1 MLISLILAP
10 GLGALVPG
18 AEGSHRYADSP
29 GVAGPPTP
37 CPLFR
42 AALPDPSRES
52 MSQRAQRLIE
62 AARKLPVPEG
72 TYAVGLGLLISGITA
87 YGFQI
92 LAFKGLTKSEY
103 AALNGLWILVFVV
116 APGFFLPLEQEVG
129 RAVADRRSREIGGG
143 PVVRKAAKAGFIL
156 AVSLMTLSI
165 VGFEVFGFT
174 DRLFHGQEVLLVC
187 FVIALGTYAVQHI
200 TRGTLSGNGRFGP
213 YGMILGA
220 EGVFRILPVIVV
232 YALGIDE
239 LVWYGLALAIP
250 PVLASIVS
258 VWGQHGLVEPGPDAE
273 WSELSTNLTL
283 LFLGSLA
290 AQALSYAA
298 ALGVRVLAQGQAE
311 RDAAADFIVGFF
323 IARIPILLFQ
333 AIQAALLPK
342 LAALSGAGKHADFR
356 SGLKKLALIVLGVGV
371 LGVVAGATIGPTVGE
386 ILFGDKFN
394 LGSRD
399 LTLLFLGS
407 AAFIL
412 ALTLAQALIAL
423 LGHGRALIAWSVG
436 LVLCVGVMALGSSA
450 TIDDLFLRVEL
461 GYLAG
466 CLGAAVMMTV
476 FLLARLRS
484 QEGDLSVLIEAIEHE
499 PLEI

>member
-1 MLISLILAP
+1 
-10 GLGALVPG
+10 
-18 AEGSHRYADSP
+18 
-29 GVAGPPTP
+29 
-37 CPLFR
+37 
-42 AALPDPSRES
+42 

-92 LAFKGLTKSEY
+92 LAYKGLTKSEY

-129 RAVADRRSREIGGG
+129 RAVADRRSRLLGGG
-143 PVVRKAAKAGFIL
+143 PVVRKAAQAGALL
-156 AVSLMTLSI
+156 AVSLMILSV
-165 VGFEVFGFT
+165 VGFEAFGFT

-220 EGVFRILPVIVV
+220 EGVFRIAPVIVV
-232 YALGIDE
+232 YLAGLDD

-250 PVLASIVS
+250 PFLASVVA

-298 ALGVRVLAQGQAE
+298 ALGVLVLADNRVE
-311 RDAAADFIVGFF
+311 RRAAADFIVGFF

-356 SGLKKLALIVLGVGV
+356 SGLKKLVMIVVGVGA
-371 LGVVAGATIGPTVGE
+371 LGVVAGATIGPTVGQ

-394 LGSRD
+394 LDNLD

-423 LGHGRALIAWSVG
+423 LGHGRALIAWAVG

-450 TIDDLFLRVEL
+450 TVDDLFRRSEL

-466 CLGAAVMMTV
+466 CLAAAVMMTV
-476 FLLARLRS
+476 FLFLRLREHGPES
-484 QEGDLSVLIEAIEHE
+484 LSLLVEAIEHE

>member
-1 MLISLILAP
+1 
-10 GLGALVPG
+10 
-18 AEGSHRYADSP
+18 
-29 GVAGPPTP
+29 
-37 CPLFR
+37 
-42 AALPDPSRES
+42 
-52 MSQRAQRLIE
+52 MSQRAQRLID

-129 RAVADRRSREIGGG
+129 RAVADRRSRLIGGG
-143 PVVRKAAKAGFIL
+143 PVVRKAAQAGLVL
-156 AVSLMTLSI
+156 AVSLMALSI
-165 VGFEVFGFT
+165 VGFEAFGFT

-220 EGVFRILPVIVV
+220 EGVLRILPVIAV
-232 YALGIDE
+232 YAAGLDD
-239 LVWYGLALAIP
+239 LVWYGLALAVP
-250 PVLASIVS
+250 PLLASVVS

-298 ALGVRVLAQGQAE
+298 ALGVLVLAQGKAE

-323 IARIPILLFQ
+323 LARIPILLFQ

-356 SGLKKLALIVLGVGV
+356 SGLKKLVLIVVGVGV
-371 LGVVAGATIGPTVGE
+371 LGVLAGATIGPTVGE

-394 LGSRD
+394 LGNRD

-423 LGHGRALIAWSVG
+423 LGHGRALISWAIG

-466 CLGAAVMMTV
+466 CLAAAVTMAL
-476 FLLARLRS
+476 FLFARLRS
-484 QEGDLSVLIEAIEHE
+484 QEGDLSLLVEAIEHE

>member
-1 MLISLILAP
+1 
-10 GLGALVPG
+10 
-18 AEGSHRYADSP
+18 
-29 GVAGPPTP
+29 
-37 CPLFR
+37 
-42 AALPDPSRES
+42 
-52 MSQRAQRLIE
+52 MSQRAQRLID

-129 RAVADRRSREIGGG
+129 RAVADRRAREIGGG
-143 PVVRKAAKAGFIL
+143 PVVRKAAFAGTVL
-156 AVSLMTLSI
+156 AGSLMAI
-165 VGFEVFGFT
+165 AVIGAAAFGLT

-220 EGVFRILPVIVV
+220 EGVFRILPVIVL
-232 YALGIDE
+232 YAAGIDD
-239 LVWYGLALAIP
+239 LLWYGLALAVP
-250 PVLASIVS
+250 PLLAALVAIR
-258 VWGQHGLVEPGPDAE
+258 GQHGLVDPGPDAE

-298 ALGVRVLAQGQAE
+298 ALGVLVLAQGKVE

-342 LAALSGAGKHADFR
+342 LAALSGAGKHDDFR
-356 SGLKKLALIVLGVGV
+356 SGLKKLVMIVVGVGV
-371 LGVVAGATIGPTVGE
+371 LGVIAGATIGPTVGE

-407 AAFIL
+407 AAFIF

-423 LGHGRALIAWSVG
+423 LGHGRALIAWTVG
-436 LVLCVGVMALGSSA
+436 LVFCVGVMALGSSA
-450 TIDDLFLRVEL
+450 TVDDLFLRAEL
-461 GYLAG
+461 GYVVG
-466 CLGAAVMMTV
+466 CATAATMMLI
-476 FLLARLRS
+476 FLVVQVRGQGPVSLPL
-484 QEGDLSVLIEAIEHE
+484 LVEAIEHE

>member
-1 MLISLILAP
+1 
-10 GLGALVPG
+10 
-18 AEGSHRYADSP
+18 
-29 GVAGPPTP
+29 
-37 CPLFR
+37 
-42 AALPDPSRES
+42 

-72 TYAVGLGLLISGITA
+72 TYAVGLGLMISGITA
-87 YGFQI
+87 YDFQI

-129 RAVADRRSREIGGG
+129 RAVADRRSRALGGG
-143 PVVRKAAKAGFIL
+143 PVVRKAAQAGTIL
-156 AVSLMTLSI
+156 ALSLIVLSL
-165 VGFEVFGFT
+165 VGFEAFGFT

-187 FVIALGTYAVQHI
+187 FVIALATYAVQHI

-220 EGVFRILPVIVV
+220 EGVFRIVPVIVV
-232 YALGIDE
+232 YLAGVDSL
-239 LVWYGLALAIP
+239 LWYGLALAIP
-250 PVLASIVS
+250 PVLASIVA
-258 VWGQHGLVEPGPDAE
+258 VWGQHGLVEPGPEAE

-298 ALGVRVLAQGQAE
+298 ALGVLVLARGPKE
-311 RDAAADFIVGFF
+311 RADAADFIVGFF

-342 LAALSGAGKHADFR
+342 LAALSGAGKHDDFR
-356 SGLKKLALIVLGVGV
+356 SGLKKLVMIVVGVGV
-371 LGVVAGATIGPTVGE
+371 LGVVAGATIGPTVGQ

-394 LGSRD
+394 LDNVD

-423 LGHGRALIAWSVG
+423 LGHGRALIAWAVG

-450 TIDDLFLRVEL
+450 TTDDLFRRSEL

-466 CLGAAVMMTV
+466 CLGAALMMTV
-476 FLLARLRS
+476 FLVTRLRS
-484 QEGDLSVLIEAIEHE
+484 HGPESLSLLVEAIEHE

>member
-1 MLISLILAP
+1 MP
-10 GLGALVPG
+10 
-18 AEGSHRYADSP
+18 
-29 GVAGPPTP
+29 
-37 CPLFR
+37 
-42 AALPDPSRES
+42 
-52 MSQRAQRLIE
+52 QRAQRLIE
-62 AARKLPVPEG
+62 TARKLPLPEG
-72 TYAVGLGLLISGITA
+72 TYAVGLGLIVSGITA

-129 RAVADRRSREIGGG
+129 RAVADRRARSIGGG
-143 PVVRKAAKAGFIL
+143 PVVRKAARAGAIL
-156 AVSLMTLSI
+156 AVSLMALSV
-165 VGFEVFGFT
+165 VGFQVFGFT

-220 EGVFRILPVIVV
+220 EGVFRIVPVIAIYLAGV
-232 YALGIDE
+232 DD

-250 PVLASIVS
+250 PLLATLVS
-258 VWGQHGLVEPGPDAE
+258 LWGQHGLVEPGPDAE

-298 ALGVRVLAQGQAE
+298 ALGVLVLADGKVE

-342 LAALSGAGKHADFR
+342 LAALAGAGKHGDFR
-356 SGLKKLALIVLGVGV
+356 SGLKKLVLIVLGVGA
-371 LGVVAGATIGPTVGE
+371 LGIVAGATIGPTVGE

-423 LGHGRALIAWSVG
+423 LGHAQALIAWAIG

-450 TIDDLFLRVEL
+450 TIDDLFLRSEL

-466 CLGAAVMMTV
+466 CLGAAVTMGI
-476 FLLARLRS
+476 FLVTRLRDQGPQS
-484 QEGDLSVLIEAIEHE
+484 LSLLVEAIEHE

>member
-1 MLISLILAP
+1 MH
-10 GLGALVPG
+10 
-18 AEGSHRYADSP
+18 HR
-29 GVAGPPTP
+29 
-37 CPLFR
+37 
-42 AALPDPSRES
+42 
-52 MSQRAQRLIE
+52 MQQRAQKLVE

-129 RAVADRRSREIGGG
+129 RAVADRRSRETGGG
-143 PVVRKAAKAGFIL
+143 PVVRKAARAGAVL
-156 AVSLMTLSI
+156 AAGLIVLSI
-165 VGFEVFGFT
+165 VAAVAFGFT
-174 DRLFHGQEVLLVC
+174 DRLFHGQEVLFVC
-187 FVIALGTYAVQHI
+187 FLIALVTYAVQHI

-220 EGVFRILPVIVV
+220 EGVIRIVPIVVV
-232 YALGIDE
+232 YALGVDN
-239 LVWYGLALAIP
+239 LVWYGLALAVP
-250 PVLASIVS
+250 PVIASVVA
-258 VWGQHGLVEPGPDAE
+258 VWGQHGLLEPGPDAE

-283 LFLGSLA
+283 LFLGSLL

-298 ALGVRVLAQGQAE
+298 ALGVIVLAQGKLE

-342 LAALSGAGKHADFR
+342 LAALAGAGKHVDFR
-356 SGLKKLALIVLGVGV
+356 SGVRKLLVIVVGVGA
-371 LGVVAGATIGPTVGE
+371 LGVVAGATIGPTVGQ

-394 LGSRD
+394 LGSGD

-407 AAFIL
+407 AAFIT

-423 LGHGRALIAWSVG
+423 IGHGQALIAWAVG
-436 LVLCVGVMALGSSA
+436 LVLCVGVMGVMTSS
-450 TIDDLFLRVEL
+450 DVSELFLRAEL
-461 GYLAG
+461 GYLVG
-466 CLGAAVMMTV
+466 CGTAALMMAV
-476 FLLARLRS
+476 FLILKLRAHGPES
-484 QEGDLSVLIEAIEHE
+484 LSLLVEAIEHE

>member
-1 MLISLILAP
+1 
-10 GLGALVPG
+10 
-18 AEGSHRYADSP
+18 
-29 GVAGPPTP
+29 
-37 CPLFR
+37 
-42 AALPDPSRES
+42 

-62 AARKLPVPEG
+62 TARKLPVPEG

-129 RAVADRRSREIGGG
+129 RAVADRRARSIGGG
-143 PVVRKAAKAGFIL
+143 PVVRKAAQAGLIL
-156 AVSLMTLSI
+156 AVSLMALSI

-220 EGVFRILPVIVV
+220 EGVFRILPVIVI
-232 YALGIDE
+232 YAAGVDDLI
-239 LVWYGLALAIP
+239 WYGLALAIP
-250 PVLASIVS
+250 PVLAAIVS
-258 VWGQHGLVEPGPDAE
+258 VWGQHGLLEPGPEAE

-298 ALGVRVLAQGQAE
+298 ALGVLVLAQGKAE

-342 LAALSGAGKHADFR
+342 LAALSGAGKHDDFR
-356 SGLKKLALIVLGVGV
+356 TGLKKLVMIVVGVGV
-371 LGVVAGATIGPTVGE
+371 LGIVAGATIGPTVGE

-394 LGSRD
+394 LDSRD

-423 LGHGRALIAWSVG
+423 MGHGRALVAWTVG

-466 CLGAAVMMTV
+466 CLGAAVMMAI
-476 FLLARLRS
+476 FLFTRIRT
-484 QEGDLSVLIEAIEHE
+484 QDGDLSLLVEAIEHE

>member
-1 MLISLILAP
+1 
-10 GLGALVPG
+10 
-18 AEGSHRYADSP
+18 
-29 GVAGPPTP
+29 
-37 CPLFR
+37 
-42 AALPDPSRES
+42 

-72 TYAVGLGLLISGITA
+72 TYAVGLGLIISGITA

-129 RAVADRRSREIGGG
+129 RAVADRRSRAIGGG
-143 PVVRKAAKAGFIL
+143 PVVRKAAKAGLIL
-156 AVSLMTLSI
+156 AVSLMALSV

-232 YALGIDE
+232 YAAGIDE

-250 PVLASIVS
+250 PVLASVVS

-298 ALGVRVLAQGQAE
+298 ALGVLVLAQGKAE

-356 SGLKKLALIVLGVGV
+356 SGLKKLVMIVLGVGI

-423 LGHGRALIAWSVG
+423 LGHGRALIAWTVG

-476 FLLARLRS
+476 FLLARVRS

>member
-1 MLISLILAP
+1 
-10 GLGALVPG
+10 
-18 AEGSHRYADSP
+18 
-29 GVAGPPTP
+29 
-37 CPLFR
+37 
-42 AALPDPSRES
+42 
-52 MSQRAQRLIE
+52 MSQRAQRLID

-129 RAVADRRSREIGGG
+129 RAVADRRAREIGGG
-143 PVVRKAAKAGFIL
+143 PVVRKAAFAGTVL
-156 AVSLMTLSI
+156 AGSLMAI
-165 VGFEVFGFT
+165 AVIGAAAFGLT

-220 EGVFRILPVIVV
+220 EGVFRILPVIVL
-232 YALGIDE
+232 YAAGIDD
-239 LVWYGLALAIP
+239 LLWYGLALAVP
-250 PVLASIVS
+250 PLLAALVAIR
-258 VWGQHGLVEPGPDAE
+258 GEHGLVDPGPDAE

-298 ALGVRVLAQGQAE
+298 ALGVLVLAQGKVE

-342 LAALSGAGKHADFR
+342 LAALSGAGKHDDFR
-356 SGLKKLALIVLGVGV
+356 SGLKKLVMIVVGVGV
-371 LGVVAGATIGPTVGE
+371 LGVIAGATIGPTVGE

-407 AAFIL
+407 AAFIF

-423 LGHGRALIAWSVG
+423 LGHGRALIAWTVG
-436 LVLCVGVMALGSSA
+436 LVFCVGVMALGSSA
-450 TIDDLFLRVEL
+450 TVDDLFLRAEL
-461 GYLAG
+461 GYVVG
-466 CLGAAVMMTV
+466 CATAATMMLI
-476 FLLARLRS
+476 FLVVQVRGQGPVSLPL
-484 QEGDLSVLIEAIEHE
+484 LVEAIEHE

>member
-1 MLISLILAP
+1 
-10 GLGALVPG
+10 
-18 AEGSHRYADSP
+18 
-29 GVAGPPTP
+29 
-37 CPLFR
+37 
-42 AALPDPSRES
+42 

-72 TYAVGLGLLISGITA
+72 TYAVGLGLMISGITA

-129 RAVADRRSREIGGG
+129 RAVADRRSRTLGGG
-143 PVVRKAAKAGFIL
+143 PVVRKAAKAGFVLALSLIIL
-156 AVSLMTLSI
+156 SL

-174 DRLFHGQEVLLVC
+174 ERLFHGQEVLLAC
-187 FVIALGTYAVQHI
+187 FVIALATYAVQHI

-232 YALGIDE
+232 YLAGIDS
-239 LVWYGLALAIP
+239 LLWYGLALAIP
-250 PVLASIVS
+250 PVLASVVS
-258 VWGQHGLVEPGPDAE
+258 VWRQHGLMEPGPDAE

-298 ALGVRVLAQGQAE
+298 ALGVLVLAQGPKE
-311 RDAAADFIVGFF
+311 RADAADFIVGFF

-356 SGLKKLALIVLGVGV
+356 SGLKKLVMIVVGVGI
-371 LGVVAGATIGPTVGE
+371 LGVVAGATIGPTVGQ

-394 LGSRD
+394 LDNLD

-423 LGHGRALIAWSVG
+423 LGHGRALIAWTVG

-450 TIDDLFLRVEL
+450 TTDDLFRRSEL

-466 CLGAAVMMTV
+466 CLGAAATMAA
-476 FLLARLRS
+476 FLLLRLREHGPES
-484 QEGDLSVLIEAIEHE
+484 LSLLVEAIEHE

>member
-1 MLISLILAP
+1 
-10 GLGALVPG
+10 
-18 AEGSHRYADSP
+18 
-29 GVAGPPTP
+29 
-37 CPLFR
+37 
-42 AALPDPSRES
+42 

-72 TYAVGLGLLISGITA
+72 TYAVGLGLIVSGLTA

-92 LAFKGLTKSEY
+92 LAFKALDKSEY
-103 AALNGLWILVFVV
+103 AALNGLWILVFIV

-129 RAVADRRSREIGGG
+129 RAVADRRARSLGGG
-143 PVVRKAAKAGFIL
+143 PVVHKAARAGLLL
-156 AVSLMTLSI
+156 ATSLIVLSI
-165 VGFEVFGFT
+165 VGFEAFGFT

-187 FVIALGTYAVQHI
+187 FLLALATYAVQHI

-220 EGVFRILPVIVV
+220 EGLFRIVPIIAV
-232 YALGIDE
+232 YLAGLDD

-250 PVLASIVS
+250 PLLASVVS
-258 VWGQHGLVEPGPDAE
+258 VWGQHGLLEPGPEAE

-298 ALGVRVLAQGQAE
+298 ALGVLVLAQGKLE

-356 SGLKKLALIVLGVGV
+356 SGLKKLVLIVVGVGALGV
-371 LGVVAGATIGPTVGE
+371 LAGATIGPTVGE
-386 ILFGDKFN
+386 ILFGEKFN
-394 LGSRD
+394 LDSRD

-423 LGHGRALIAWSVG
+423 LGHGRALIAWAVG
-436 LVLCVGVMALGSSA
+436 LVLCVSVMALGSSA

-461 GYLAG
+461 GYLGG
-466 CLGAAVMMTV
+466 CLGAAVTMTV
-476 FLLARLRS
+476 FLVARLRAQGPES
-484 QEGDLSVLIEAIEHE
+484 LSLLVEAIEHE

>member
-1 MLISLILAP
+1 
-10 GLGALVPG
+10 
-18 AEGSHRYADSP
+18 
-29 GVAGPPTP
+29 
-37 CPLFR
+37 
-42 AALPDPSRES
+42 
-52 MSQRAQRLIE
+52 
-62 AARKLPVPEG
+62 
-72 TYAVGLGLLISGITA
+72 VG
-87 YGFQI
+87 F
-92 LAFKGLTKSEY
+92 LAFGLTE
-103 AALNGLWILVFVV
+103 
-116 APGFFLPLEQEVG
+116 
-129 RAVADRRSREIGGG
+129 
-143 PVVRKAAKAGFIL
+143 
-156 AVSLMTLSI
+156 
-165 VGFEVFGFT
+165 
-174 DRLFHGQEVLLVC
+174 RLFHGQEILLVC

-220 EGVFRILPVIVV
+220 EGVFRILPVIVL
-232 YALGIDE
+232 YAAGIDD

-250 PVLASIVS
+250 PLLASLVS
-258 VWGQHGLVEPGPDAE
+258 IRGQRGLVEPGPDAE

-290 AQALSYAA
+290 AQALSYSA
-298 ALGVRVLAQGQAE
+298 ALGVLVLAQGRVE

-356 SGLKKLALIVLGVGV
+356 SGLMKLVLIVVGVGALGVA
-371 LGVVAGATIGPTVGE
+371 AGATIGPTVGE

-394 LGSRD
+394 LDSRD

-407 AAFIL
+407 AAFIF

-423 LGHGRALIAWSVG
+423 LGHGRALIAWSTG
-436 LVLCVGVMALGSSA
+436 LVVCVGVMALGSSD
-450 TIDDLFLRVEL
+450 TVDDLFLRAEL

-466 CLGAAVMMTV
+466 CTTAALMMAG
-476 FLLARLRS
+476 FLLTRLRS
-484 QEGDLSVLIEAIEHE
+484 QGPASLSLLVEAIEHE

>member
-1 MLISLILAP
+1 
-10 GLGALVPG
+10 
-18 AEGSHRYADSP
+18 
-29 GVAGPPTP
+29 
-37 CPLFR
+37 
-42 AALPDPSRES
+42 

-129 RAVADRRSREIGGG
+129 RAVADRRSRLIGGG
-143 PVVRKAAKAGFIL
+143 PVVRKAARAGLIL
-156 AVSLMTLSI
+156 ALSLMALSV
-165 VGFEVFGFT
+165 VGFEAFGFT

-187 FVIALGTYAVQHI
+187 FVIALATYAVQHI

-220 EGVFRILPVIVV
+220 EGVFRIVPVIVV
-232 YALGIDE
+232 YAAGLDD
-239 LVWYGLALAIP
+239 LLWYGLALAIP

-258 VWGQHGLVEPGPDAE
+258 VWGQRGLLEPGPDAE

-298 ALGVRVLAQGQAE
+298 ALGVLVLAQGKAE

-356 SGLKKLALIVLGVGV
+356 SGLKKLAMIVLGVGA
-371 LGVVAGATIGPTVGE
+371 LGVICGATIGPTVGE

-423 LGHGRALIAWSVG
+423 LGHGRALIAWAVG

-466 CLGAAVMMTV
+466 CLGAAVMMTI
-476 FLLARLRS
+476 FLIARLRS
-484 QEGDLSVLIEAIEHE
+484 QDGDLSVLIEAIEHE

>member
-1 MLISLILAP
+1 MQ
-10 GLGALVPG
+10 
-18 AEGSHRYADSP
+18 
-29 GVAGPPTP
+29 
-37 CPLFR
+37 
-42 AALPDPSRES
+42 
-52 MSQRAQRLIE
+52 QRAQKLVE

-129 RAVADRRSREIGGG
+129 RAVADRRSRAIGGG
-143 PVVRKAAKAGFIL
+143 PVVRKAARAGAVL
-156 AVSLMTLSI
+156 AAGLIVLSI
-165 VGFEVFGFT
+165 VAAVAFGFT
-174 DRLFHGQEVLLVC
+174 DRLFHGQEVLFVC
-187 FVIALGTYAVQHI
+187 FLIALVTYAVQHI

-220 EGVFRILPVIVV
+220 EGVIRIVPIIVV
-232 YALGIDE
+232 YALGVDN
-239 LVWYGLALAIP
+239 LVWYGLALAVP
-250 PVLASIVS
+250 PVIASAVA
-258 VWGQHGLVEPGPDAE
+258 VWGQHGLLEPGPEAE

-283 LFLGSLA
+283 LFLGSLL

-298 ALGVRVLAQGQAE
+298 ALGVIVLAQGKLE

-342 LAALSGAGKHADFR
+342 LAALAGAGKHVDFKAGVR
-356 SGLKKLALIVLGVGV
+356 KLLVIVVGVGA
-371 LGVVAGATIGPTVGE
+371 LGVVAGATIGPTVGQ

-394 LGSRD
+394 LDSRD

-407 AAFIL
+407 AAFIT

-423 LGHGRALIAWSVG
+423 LGHAQALVAWAVG
-436 LVLCVGVMALGSSA
+436 LVLCLAVMGVMTSS
-450 TIDDLFLRVEL
+450 DVSELFLRAEL
-461 GYLAG
+461 GYLVG
-466 CLGAAVMMTV
+466 CGTAALMMAV
-476 FLLARLRS
+476 FLFFRLRKVGPGS
-484 QEGDLSVLIEAIEHE
+484 LSLLVEAIEHE

>member
-1 MLISLILAP
+1 MP
-10 GLGALVPG
+10 
-18 AEGSHRYADSP
+18 
-29 GVAGPPTP
+29 
-37 CPLFR
+37 
-42 AALPDPSRES
+42 
-52 MSQRAQRLIE
+52 QRAQRIIE
-62 AARKLPVPEG
+62 AARKFPVPEG

-129 RAVADRRSREIGGG
+129 RAVAHRRAQEIGGG
-143 PVVRKAAKAGFIL
+143 PVVRKAARAGAVL
-156 AVSLMTLSI
+156 AASLIVLSVI
-165 VGFEVFGFT
+165 GFEAFGFT

-187 FVIALGTYAVQHI
+187 FLIALATYAVQHI

-220 EGVFRILPVIVV
+220 EGLFRIAPVIVV
-232 YALGIDE
+232 YALGLDDLI
-239 LVWYGLALAIP
+239 WYGLALAIP
-250 PVLASIVS
+250 PLLASIVS
-258 VWGQHGLVEPGPDAE
+258 VWRQHGLMEPGPDAE

-298 ALGVRVLAQGQAE
+298 ALGVLVLAEGRVE
-311 RDAAADFIVGFF
+311 RNAAADFIVGFF

-342 LAALSGAGKHADFR
+342 LAALSSAGRHADFR
-356 SGLKKLALIVLGVGV
+356 SGLKKLVLIVVSVGILGVA
-371 LGVVAGATIGPTVGE
+371 AGATIGPTVGE

-394 LGSRD
+394 LGSLD

-423 LGHGRALIAWSVG
+423 LGHGRALIAWAVG

-450 TIDDLFLRVEL
+450 TVDDLFRRAEL

-466 CLGAAVMMTV
+466 CVAAAVMMTV
-476 FLLARLRS
+476 FLLSRVRAQDPESLSRL
-484 QEGDLSVLIEAIEHE
+484 VEAIEHE

>member
-1 MLISLILAP
+1 MP
-10 GLGALVPG
+10 
-18 AEGSHRYADSP
+18 
-29 GVAGPPTP
+29 
-37 CPLFR
+37 
-42 AALPDPSRES
+42 
-52 MSQRAQRLIE
+52 QRAQRLIE
-62 AARKLPVPEG
+62 TARKLPLPEG
-72 TYAVGLGLLISGITA
+72 TYAVGLGLIVSGITA

-129 RAVADRRSREIGGG
+129 RAVADRRARSIGGG
-143 PVVRKAAKAGFIL
+143 PVVRKAARAGAIL
-156 AVSLMTLSI
+156 AVSLMALSV
-165 VGFEVFGFT
+165 VGFQVFGFT

-220 EGVFRILPVIVV
+220 EGIFRIVPVIAIYLAGV
-232 YALGIDE
+232 DD

-250 PVLASIVS
+250 PLLATLVS
-258 VWGQHGLVEPGPDAE
+258 LWGQHGLVEPGPDAE

-298 ALGVRVLAQGQAE
+298 ALGVLVLADGKVE

-342 LAALSGAGKHADFR
+342 LAALAGAGKHGDFR
-356 SGLKKLALIVLGVGV
+356 SGLKKLVLIVLGVGA
-371 LGVVAGATIGPTVGE
+371 LGIVAGATIGPTVGE

-423 LGHGRALIAWSVG
+423 LGHAQALIAWAIG

-450 TIDDLFLRVEL
+450 TIDDLFLRSEL

-466 CLGAAVMMTV
+466 CLGAAVTMGI
-476 FLLARLRS
+476 FLVTRLRDQGPQS
-484 QEGDLSVLIEAIEHE
+484 LSLLVEAIEHE